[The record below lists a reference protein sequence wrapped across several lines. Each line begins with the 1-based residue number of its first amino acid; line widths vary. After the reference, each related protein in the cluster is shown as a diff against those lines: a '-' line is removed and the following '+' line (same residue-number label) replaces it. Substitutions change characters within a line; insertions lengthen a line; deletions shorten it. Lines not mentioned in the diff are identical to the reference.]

1 MINTILQQMHSL
13 YITCLVIPKFHS
25 SFKCHILL
33 ATVMAKKSKDQ
44 GRVRFKD
51 VQLFKDQSLGIGSY
65 GALCKA
71 KYGDI

>member
-1 MINTILQQMHSL
+1 M
-13 YITCLVIPKFHS
+13 IPKFHS